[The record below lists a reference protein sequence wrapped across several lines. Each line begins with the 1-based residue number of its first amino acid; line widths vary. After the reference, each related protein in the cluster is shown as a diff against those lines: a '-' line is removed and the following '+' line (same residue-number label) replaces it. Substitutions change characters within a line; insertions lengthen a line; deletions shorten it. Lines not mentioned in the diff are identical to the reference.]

1 MRSLDCLMP
10 CTAARATSVAGFSLA
25 ETSAQDKQRVLKRF
39 SRCTISLFAVL
50 AGDAIKSVKPYF
62 GLGVNTAFEDCVEL
76 GRCARTRWT
85 RSRKMGAPVAL
96 GFRSW
101 NPSLG

>member
-1 MRSLDCLMP
+1 MHSNP
-10 CTAARATSVAGFSLA
+10 CDECCWVFARGDFGTRQAAGF
-25 ETSAQDKQRVLKRF
+25 KRF

-76 GRCARTRWT
+76 DRCARTRST
-85 RSRKMGAPVAL
+85 RSRKIGTPVAL